1 MKKHIVS
8 ILFVFATLAGF
19 GQDGFKTMAN
29 PDVFKKQVAGVSG
42 KIQSIQSEFVQE
54 KHLAVLQQPALSNG
68 DFYFEKGGKVRW
80 EYKKPKSQSII
91 MNGDKFTIINDGV
104 VAKTDVRA
112 AKAYKRINT
121 IMADVLHGNTF
132 GNESFRYSYYEGTI
146 HKKVVMTPTSPQ
158 ISEHLQAI
166 ELFFNG
172 SNKVDELIMR
182 EPGGDFTVYRFTNQ
196 RYDEKLSPAIFDAK
210 PLQ

>member
-1 MKKHIVS
+1 MKKLIAS
-8 ILFVFATLAGF
+8 LVFAVAVLTVPA
-19 GQDGFKTMAN
+19 QDSFKTMTNTEA
-29 PDVFKKQVAGVSG
+29 FKKQVAVVSG
-42 KIQSIQSEFVQE
+42 KIQSIQSEFIQE

-91 MNGDKFTIINDGV
+91 MNGDKFSIINEGV
-104 VAKTDVRA
+104 VAKTDARA

-132 GNESFRYSYYEGTI
+132 GNDAFAYSYFENTR
-146 HKKVVMTPTSPQ
+146 HKKVVMTPTNTQ
-158 ISEHLQAI
+158 ISEHLKAI
-166 ELFFNG
+166 ELYFNG
-172 SNKVDELIMR
+172 SFKVDELIMR

-196 RYDEKLSPAIFDAK
+196 RYDQKISPLIFEAK